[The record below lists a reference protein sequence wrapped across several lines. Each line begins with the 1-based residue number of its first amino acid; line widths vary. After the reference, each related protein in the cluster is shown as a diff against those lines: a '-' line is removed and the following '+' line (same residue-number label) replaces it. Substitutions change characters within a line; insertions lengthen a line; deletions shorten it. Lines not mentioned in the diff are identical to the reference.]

1 MLQSQIPSDLEVR
14 FSKSKALPYF
24 YSPSTGVS
32 VWEAP
37 QGLTPDQ
44 IAELPGADK
53 YLGAASKSVLA
64 RPQRSS
70 SQIKN
75 PEPYCLLHTYQNS
88 YLKTKA

>member
-53 YLGAASKSVLA
+53 YLGAASGGSVGPERVRASHLLIKHA
-64 RPQRSS
+64 GSRRPQSWKEVS
-70 SQIKN
+70 TQS
-75 PEPYCLLHTYQNS
+75 
-88 YLKTKA
+88 